1 MANKITEQELKSIQE
16 INEKFVKLKAQIGEV
31 SIQKHILL
39 HQADMIREEFMNIEK
54 GLIQHYGENTVINLQ
69 TGEIKEKESEE
80 EKPKSETKTI
90 DG

>member
-1 MANKITEQELKSIQE
+1 
-16 INEKFVKLKAQIGEV
+16 
-31 SIQKHILL
+31 
-39 HQADMIREEFMNIEK
+39 MIREEFMSIEK